1 MSHTYSQE
9 GIGREPMS
17 REHSTCKGLDVR
29 EYGAGKGARDW
40 GLKNPAR
47 EKKTVARSQKSLKCL
62 SLRKIVLATGR
73 DQIEMEIF

>member
-47 EKKTVARSQKSLKCL
+47 EKKTVARSQKSLKCF
-62 SLRKIVLATGR
+62 
-73 DQIEMEIF
+73 IEFEKDCFGYMQRVD